1 LKIRKASTDDVDRLT
16 EIAHH
21 AKRYWGYPDH
31 WIEHW
36 KDQLTI
42 TADFV
47 SANQVFLAED
57 EGKVLGFYAL
67 VINSDKAELDHL
79 WVDPKHI
86 GTGVGKDL
94 FLHAMQSASK
104 QNVGTVEICADPN
117 AEGFYRKMGAFRT
130 GETISEIDGESRT
143 LPQLNVDPAKVTGK

>member
-1 LKIRKASTDDVDRLT
+1 MKIRRASTEDVDKLT
-16 EIAHH
+16 EIAHG
-21 AKRYWGYPDH
+21 AKRYWGYPDR

-42 TADFV
+42 TPDFV

-57 EGKVLGFYAL
+57 EDKVLGFYAL
-67 VINSDKAELDHL
+67 IIRSDKAELDHL

-94 FLHAMQSASK
+94 FLHAMQSASSH
-104 QNVGTVEICADPN
+104 NVDAVEICADPN
-117 AEGFYRKMGAFRT
+117 AEGFYRKMGAFRI
-130 GETISEIDGESRT
+130 GETISEIDGESRA
-143 LPQLNVDPAKVTGK
+143 LPQLNVDPAKTG

>member
-1 LKIRKASTDDVDRLT
+1 MKIRKAGTEDVDALT
-16 EIAHH
+16 GIAHS

-42 TADFV
+42 TTDFV

-57 EGKVLGFYAL
+57 EGHALGFYAL
-67 VINSDKAELDHL
+67 VIRGDKAELDHL

-86 GTGVGKDL
+86 GAGVGKNL
-94 FLHAMQSASK
+94 FLHAMQNASR
-104 QNVGTVEICADPN
+104 QNVTTVEICSDPN

-130 GETISEIDGESRT
+130 GETISEIDGESRA
-143 LPQLNVDPAKVTGK
+143 LPQLAVDPAKAKP